1 MNEISSKSTGTFNY
15 VYFQKYLFRLSSC
28 LQNFAFEKLRLPGSR
43 LEKKFSWKIKKRKR
57 KGGGGVG
64 EGNAEKHGERR
75 ESTTESRVQLNC
87 NWTFSPVLEPI
98 MGSFYGASTLYGVP
112 SSLSYAR

>member
-43 LEKKFSWKIKKRKR
+43 LERKFSWKIKKRKR
-57 KGGGGVG
+57 KGGRGRGGKCG
-64 EGNAEKHGERR
+64 KAWGKKGIDN
-75 ESTTESRVQLNC
+75 RVK
-87 NWTFSPVLEPI
+87 
-98 MGSFYGASTLYGVP
+98 GAIKL
-112 SSLSYAR
+112 